1 MTRQEADRVLDCV
14 REGEAMPSSL
24 VDRALQITGDLNDF
38 HGEFCR
44 LWRACGERQAEIRSS
59 RGIREDIHTQEDSKL
74 GAGDSQ
80 SSETSHG

>member
-1 MTRQEADRVLDCV
+1 MNRQEAHKVLDCV
-14 REGEAMPSSL
+14 KAGEAMPSSL

-44 LWRACGERQAEIRSS
+44 LWRACGERQAEIRKAG
-59 RGIREDIHTQEDSKL
+59 GICEDIHAQEDSKL
-74 GAGDSQ
+74 GAKDSQ

>member
-1 MTRQEADRVLDCV
+1 MTKQDAVKVLDAV
-14 REGEAMPSSL
+14 REGEAMPTSL

-44 LWRACGERQAEIRSS
+44 MWRACGERQAEIRQT
-59 RGIREDIHTQEDSKL
+59 RGIRKDLYTQEDSKL

>member
-1 MTRQEADRVLDCV
+1 MTKQEAHKVLDAV
-14 REGEAMPSSL
+14 REGEAMPTSL
-24 VDRALQITGDLNDF
+24 VDRALQVTGDLNDF

-44 LWRACGERQAEIRSS
+44 LWRACGERQTEIRKAG
-59 RGIREDIHTQEDSKL
+59 GIRKDIHPQEDSGL

>member
-1 MTRQEADRVLDCV
+1 MNRQEAHKVLDCV
-14 REGEAMPSSL
+14 KAGEAMPSSL

-44 LWRACGERQAEIRSS
+44 LWRACGERQTEIRKAG
-59 RGIREDIHTQEDSKL
+59 GIRKDIHPQEDSGL

>member
-1 MTRQEADRVLDCV
+1 MNKQDAAKVLDAV
-14 REGEAMPSSL
+14 REGESMPSSL

-44 LWRACGERQAEIRSS
+44 MWRACGERQTEIRKAG
-59 RGIREDIHTQEDSKL
+59 GIREDIHTQKDSGL

-80 SSETSHG
+80 ISEKSHG